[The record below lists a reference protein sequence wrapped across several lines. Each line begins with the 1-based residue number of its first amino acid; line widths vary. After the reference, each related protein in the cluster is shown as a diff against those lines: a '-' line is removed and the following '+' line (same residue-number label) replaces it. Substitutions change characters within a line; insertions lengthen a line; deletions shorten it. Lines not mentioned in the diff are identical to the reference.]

1 MRVCPAQ
8 DRHSLRHNHALGSPL
23 PARFGLSANL
33 LRDVIRSRPRR
44 APSATLL
51 SYPVPF
57 PKASACAEAF
67 FMPPAEGLFFLML
80 LFPRPAC
87 FPPRSKDRR
96 QSEELLLPPVPCGIA
111 LPETKK
117 SPAAQKRQGT
127 KSRTAYGPL
136 DHAGDDVH
144 AFTAQ
149 HGDGRHFD
157 ERMAAGLQAGRGAS
171 AGDQHLSGQ
180 GRVVDAHVELEDLVV
195 GHAGGR
201 CAP

>member
-23 PARFGLSANL
+23 PARSGLSANPLGMRPAPGPAGSLPQLYCPL
-33 LRDVIRSRPRR
+33 LCLSQGLCLRGGLFHISSIGALFPDAAVPPPLFSTLPPPQQG
-44 APSATLL
+44 ASAIQ
-51 SYPVPF
+51 
-57 PKASACAEAF
+57 KASAASA
-67 FMPPAEGLFFLML
+67 
-80 LFPRPAC
+80 
-87 FPPRSKDRR
+87 
-96 QSEELLLPPVPCGIA
+96 A

-171 AGDQHLSGQ
+171 S
-180 GRVVDAHVELEDLVV
+180 
-195 GHAGGR
+195 
-201 CAP
+201 